1 MATKKRSSPST
12 SSAPSR
18 RSFLQ
23 VSAAAAATATVPV
36 AVHAGVSETIKVALI
51 GCGGRG
57 GGAALNALNA
67 DPNVKIT
74 ALCDIF
80 RDRAEHKLQE
90 LKSAAG
96 GKYAERITVTPDT
109 IFSGFDGYKQ
119 AIDSGVD
126 YVILATSPGFRPQ
139 HFAYA
144 VEKNKHVFMEK
155 PHAVDPA
162 GVRSVIESAKKAEA
176 KKLGVCGGF
185 TYRYDLGKRETIKR
199 IHGGAVGDVLVVHT
213 TFLTGDL
220 WYRGNQPEWS
230 EMEKQIRNW
239 YYYTWLSGDFIVEQA
254 IHNVDKAAWIMGD
267 QFPVA
272 ASGMGGRQVRT
283 DPKWGNIWDHFS
295 IVYEYA
301 NGAKVFLQCRQ
312 TSGCQSL
319 VMDHVIGNKGSAQ
332 LMQNRIDTSGGS
344 WVYEGDHNLSNA
356 YDREHLE
363 LIQSIRAG
371 KPMNDGVR
379 SAMSTLMGILGREAA
394 YTGKRITW
402 SQIEQSKLK
411 LVPDDL
417 AWGPHPVAPVAMPG
431 KYKLV

>member
-1 MATKKRSSPST
+1 MASKKRSSASTPS
-12 SSAPSR
+12 SR
-18 RSFLQ
+18 RSFLK
-23 VSAAAAATATVPV
+23 VSAATAAGAAILPT
-36 AVHAGVSETIKVALI
+36 AVHAGVGETIKVALI

-57 GGAALNALNA
+57 GGAALNALHA
-67 DPNVKIT
+67 DPNVKLT
-74 ALCDIF
+74 AVCDIF
-80 RDRAEHKLQE
+80 RDRAENKLRE
-90 LKSAAG
+90 LRSAEG
-96 GKYAERITVTPDT
+96 GKYTERITVTPET

-126 YVILATSPGFRPQ
+126 YVILATSPGFRPL

-155 PHAVDPA
+155 PHAVDVA
-162 GVRSVIESAKKAEA
+162 GVRSVIETAKKAKA
-176 KKLGVCGGF
+176 KNLGVCAGF
-185 TYRYDLGKRETIKR
+185 TYRYDLGKRETLKR
-199 IHGGAVGDVLVVHT
+199 IHGGAVGDVLAVHT

-220 WYRGNQPEWS
+220 WYRGDQPDWS

-239 YYYTWLSGDFIVEQA
+239 YYYTWLSGDFLVEQA
-254 IHNVDKAAWIMGD
+254 IHNVDKSCWVMNEEYPIAAT
-267 QFPVA
+267 
-272 ASGMGGRQVRT
+272 GMGGRQVRT
-283 DPKWGNIWDHFS
+283 DPKWGNIWDHFTV
-295 IVYEYA
+295 VYEYA

-312 TSGCQSL
+312 NSGCQSL

-332 LMQNRIDTSGGS
+332 LMQNRIDTPGGS
-344 WVYEGDHNLSNA
+344 WTYDGDHNLSNA
-356 YDREHLE
+356 YDREHFE

-402 SQIEQSKLK
+402 KQIEQSKLK
-411 LVPDDL
+411 LVPDEF
-417 AWGPHPVAPVAMPG
+417 AWGPHPAAPVAMPG